1 MLGLFASSSYLFHCH
16 STYIILNAFA
26 QCRPLFLLFS
36 IKPVTNDTTDT
47 YAWFVAPW
55 QVNIFFFVDSPYK
68 RKAARRISRWLEL
81 RFLLEILAMP
91 LMVCWAVYA
100 ANAWDDLEMQVMR
113 HRIIIGSMLV
123 GLLVYFSLW
132 TFMQF
137 QVIRQI
143 DLIDIFTAS
152 ERGDQSRVEEAIA
165 QLVKEV
171 KDMTKSA
178 SAEIDLNKPDV
189 DGNTLLMLASQQ
201 GHAQVPWVLFC

>member
-1 MLGLFASSSYLFHCH
+1 
-16 STYIILNAFA
+16 
-26 QCRPLFLLFS
+26 
-36 IKPVTNDTTDT
+36 
-47 YAWFVAPW
+47 
-55 QVNIFFFVDSPYK
+55 VNIFFFVDSPYK

-201 GHAQVPWVLFC
+201 GHAQVP

>member
-1 MLGLFASSSYLFHCH
+1 
-16 STYIILNAFA
+16 
-26 QCRPLFLLFS
+26 
-36 IKPVTNDTTDT
+36 
-47 YAWFVAPW
+47 
-55 QVNIFFFVDSPYK
+55 
-68 RKAARRISRWLEL
+68 
-81 RFLLEILAMP
+81 
-91 LMVCWAVYA
+91 MVCWAVYA

-201 GHAQVPWVLFC
+201 GHAQVP

>member
-1 MLGLFASSSYLFHCH
+1 
-16 STYIILNAFA
+16 
-26 QCRPLFLLFS
+26 
-36 IKPVTNDTTDT
+36 
-47 YAWFVAPW
+47 
-55 QVNIFFFVDSPYK
+55 
-68 RKAARRISRWLEL
+68 
-81 RFLLEILAMP
+81 MP

-171 KDMTKSA
+171 KDMTKSVG
-178 SAEIDLNKPDV
+178 AEIDLNKPDV

-201 GHAQVPWVLFC
+201 GHAQVPLFFFGRSRV

>member
-1 MLGLFASSSYLFHCH
+1 
-16 STYIILNAFA
+16 
-26 QCRPLFLLFS
+26 
-36 IKPVTNDTTDT
+36 
-47 YAWFVAPW
+47 
-55 QVNIFFFVDSPYK
+55 
-68 RKAARRISRWLEL
+68 
-81 RFLLEILAMP
+81 MP

-171 KDMTKSA
+171 KDMTKSVG
-178 SAEIDLNKPDV
+178 AEIDLNKPDV

-201 GHAQVPWVLFC
+201 GHAQVPLFFLEDLEYE